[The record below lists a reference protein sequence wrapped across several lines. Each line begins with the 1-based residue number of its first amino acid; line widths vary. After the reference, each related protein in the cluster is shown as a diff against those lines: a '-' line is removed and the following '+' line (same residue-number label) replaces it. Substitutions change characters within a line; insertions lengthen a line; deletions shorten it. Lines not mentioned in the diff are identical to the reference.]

1 MNKRMITIESLKLF
15 YSASPVIFIV
25 IQSLT
30 LLQGMMP
37 FFSLIVFKMIIDKA
51 SVSAGFD
58 NSILILS
65 LFWTGT
71 FILQYFSS
79 ILNNSLREMLN
90 RKTLLVMNNKIM
102 DKTLSFQGIH
112 NFEDKKYREMER
124 RLDFCSNMMPY
135 FLHCF
140 TDVSQYILQCV
151 SVFFLFGSIGIWVPI
166 AIIFSLIPTIFSQK
180 KLANLDADFEEE
192 ISEIRIREM
201 YLRRN
206 AIDPRYAKEFR
217 VFDFFSV
224 FSKQYKSVQNDLYL
238 ITKRFQT
245 KTIKFEFIGIFIRV
259 IIAGIL
265 LYYIFSKVSS
275 VGSTV
280 YTVGMLA
287 LYMQSVFVFSDAF
300 LQIANWNTEVTRALQ
315 TIKYFFEYMGYK
327 DSIKISDFPL
337 PFNEEVKE
345 IRFDK
350 VSFSYDDRQILKD
363 ISFSINTGDVLAI
376 VGENGAGKT
385 TLVKLLLRFYDVS
398 SGTIYVNGIDNIK
411 YDIKQYRKKIS
422 AVFQDFAKFELTLK
436 ENILPD
442 DESVLQPT
450 EDRIDI
456 LGSSFYKT
464 LSDGFHTMLGVEFGG
479 REVSGGEW
487 QRIAILRG
495 LEKKSDIFIVDE
507 PTASIDPIQE
517 AFIYEKI
524 IKHASKITILITH
537 RLGSIK
543 NAKKILVLKD
553 GKLLAVDTHDTLIN
567 KCNYYAELYNSQ
579 ADMYKT

>member
-1 MNKRMITIESLKLF
+1 MITIESLKLF

-37 FFSLIVFKMIIDKA
+37 FFSLIVFKTIIDKA

-58 NSILILS
+58 NSVLILS

-79 ILNNSLREMLN
+79 ILNNSLREILN

-217 VFDFFSV
+217 VFDFFPFLVSNINR
-224 FSKQYKSVQNDLYL
+224 YKMTCTSLQN
-238 ITKRFQT
+238 
-245 KTIKFEFIGIFIRV
+245 
-259 IIAGIL
+259 
-265 LYYIFSKVSS
+265 
-275 VGSTV
+275 
-280 YTVGMLA
+280 
-287 LYMQSVFVFSDAF
+287 AF
-300 LQIANWNTEVTRALQ
+300 
-315 TIKYFFEYMGYK
+315 K
-327 DSIKISDFPL
+327 
-337 PFNEEVKE
+337 
-345 IRFDK
+345 
-350 VSFSYDDRQILKD
+350 LK
-363 ISFSINTGDVLAI
+363 L
-376 VGENGAGKT
+376 
-385 TLVKLLLRFYDVS
+385 
-398 SGTIYVNGIDNIK
+398 
-411 YDIKQYRKKIS
+411 
-422 AVFQDFAKFELTLK
+422 
-436 ENILPD
+436 
-442 DESVLQPT
+442 
-450 EDRIDI
+450 
-456 LGSSFYKT
+456 
-464 LSDGFHTMLGVEFGG
+464 
-479 REVSGGEW
+479 
-487 QRIAILRG
+487 
-495 LEKKSDIFIVDE
+495 
-507 PTASIDPIQE
+507 
-517 AFIYEKI
+517 
-524 IKHASKITILITH
+524 
-537 RLGSIK
+537 
-543 NAKKILVLKD
+543 
-553 GKLLAVDTHDTLIN
+553 
-567 KCNYYAELYNSQ
+567 
-579 ADMYKT
+579 